1 MYFIIILIII
11 TVVIIELDLVS
22 FFLRESVQTKIDN
35 RTKLDIEDINKKYSE
50 YILTGDKKIKHL
62 PGNIYIK
69 DDYNI
74 FITINN
80 SQFLMLKD
88 VIYKLVTDFT
98 LETIDVNGD
107 NFVYYYIKS

>member
-1 MYFIIILIII
+1 MYFILLLIII
-11 TVVIIELDLVS
+11 TVVTIELELVS
-22 FFLRESVQTKIDN
+22 FFFRETIQTKIDN
-35 RTKLDIEDINKKYSE
+35 KTKLDIEDINKKYSE

-98 LETIDVNGD
+98 IETIDVNGD
-107 NFVYYYIKS
+107 NFVYYYVKS

>member
-1 MYFIIILIII
+1 MYFIILLIITI
-11 TVVIIELDLVS
+11 IIIES
-22 FFLRESVQTKIDN
+22 APFFFTESEYNKIEN
-35 RTKLDIEDINKKYSE
+35 NPKLNIEDISKKYSE
-50 YILTGDKKIKHL
+50 YIVTGDKKIKHL

-88 VIYKLVTDFT
+88 VIYKLVTNFT
-98 LETIDVNGD
+98 IETIDVNGD
-107 NFVYYYIKS
+107 SFVYYYVKS

>member
-1 MYFIIILIII
+1 MYLILIFVFI
-11 TVVIIELDLVS
+11 TVVAIELDLVS
-22 FFLRESVQTKIDN
+22 IFFRESTPKIEN
-35 RTKLDIEDINKKYSE
+35 KSKLDIEDINKKYSE
-50 YILTGDKKIKHL
+50 YILSGDKKIKHL

-88 VIYKLVTDFT
+88 VIYKLVTEFT

>member
-1 MYFIIILIII
+1 MYFIILLIII
-11 TVVIIELDLVS
+11 TVIIIELDLVS
-22 FFLRESVQTKIDN
+22 LFFTESVQTKIDN
-35 RTKLDIEDINKKYSE
+35 KPKLDIEDINKKYSE

-88 VIYKLVTDFT
+88 VIYKLITDFT
-98 LETIDVNGD
+98 LETVDVNGK

>member
-22 FFLRESVQTKIDN
+22 IFFSESVQTKIDN

-88 VIYKLVTDFT
+88 VIYKLITDFT